1 MSSVL
6 RRELYG
12 VSNLDPAAYLAAAAV
27 FLVVLG
33 LAALWPARRAL
44 TVDPLRAL
52 RCD

>member
-1 MSSVL
+1 VSSF
-6 RRELYG
+6 
-12 VSNLDPAAYLAAAAV
+12 DPASYLAAGGV
-27 FLVVLG
+27 FLIVVG